1 MSKVKYTA
9 EFDPAVTAKA
19 MAHELNV
26 SPKHCYEI
34 LREIRG
40 KKVVTAKKFL
50 ENVIE
55 LKESVPFKRFNRN
68 VGHKRHQSG
77 WDAGRYPVK
86 ACGEILKL
94 IKHAEANAEYK
105 GLDTENMRIIHA
117 SSKRG
122 RVTHGM
128 MPRAM
133 GRATPWNIETVTV
146 EVVLG
151 EEVR

>member
-1 MSKVKYTA
+1 MAKVNYTA
-9 EFDPAVTAKA
+9 EFDPATTAKA
-19 MAHELNV
+19 MAYELNV

-40 KKVVTAKKFL
+40 KKVTTAKKYL
-50 ENVIE
+50 EDVIAM
-55 LKESVPFKRFNRN
+55 KQSVPFKRFNRN
-68 VGHKRHQSG
+68 VGHKRHQTG

-86 ACGEILKL
+86 ACGEILKV

-105 GLDTENMRIIHA
+105 GLETENMRIIHA
-117 SSKRG
+117 TSKKG
-122 RVTHGM
+122 RVTQGM